1 MRYHLNREY
10 KFLDFARTDR
20 RRLRIQILVVILAL
34 GRELDGL
41 IATSLGILE
50 DFAFV
55 IANDDY
61 NLSA

>member
-41 IATSLGILE
+41 IATSHGILE